1 MIKKYCIFIFSL
13 VIFLRTSGYI
23 QASQIPVAHKA
34 NPLESVT
41 SLEEDLYYKACVKF
55 ETQNLVLTAISS
67 ADQDTKCYHAIY
79 QDSGWQNSWFSG
91 SSVSP
96 FSDERN
102 TPEGIKY
109 ILEDLGCDPIF
120 ESQHDLIQEKGI
132 ELFKKKEKEGGY
144 NKPTSFPNY
153 VIEDKETK
161 NIVGKFIFMDIEK
174 KTERVESGIYILRN
188 FREKKFSSEILKGIL
203 THVIDPAL
211 GKAFIFALKKYPK
224 FKGMYAKIAPW
235 YNYPSLK
242 AYSNVG
248 CVLRWDSAPKVFY
261 PTGEEKYLNS
271 SDKGLESFLEIIKI
285 FYNFSKKLKLNK
297 YLPLYCRDVKELFD
311 GIKKYKNN
319 DFKESVCCI
328 LANLSLVTEQDTAN
342 FAKEALA
349 ILEEEGKTQ
358 EDSPESLK
366 RYRPEYS

>member
-13 VIFLRTSGYI
+13 VIFLRSSGYI
-23 QASQIPVAHKA
+23 HASQIPVAHKA
-34 NPLESVT
+34 NQLESVT

-55 ETQNLVLTAISS
+55 ETQNLILTAISS
-67 ADQDTKCYHAIY
+67 ADQDIKCYHAIY
-79 QDSGWQNSWFSG
+79 EDSGWRNSWFSG
-91 SSVSP
+91 NSFLP
-96 FSDERN
+96 FPDERN
-102 TPEGIKY
+102 TPEGIKD
-109 ILEDLGCDPIF
+109 ILEGGDCPIF
-120 ESQHDLIQEKGI
+120 ESQHDLIQEKDI
-132 ELFKKKEKEGGY
+132 ELFEKKEKEGGY
-144 NKPTSFPNY
+144 KLTSFPNY
-153 VIEDKETK
+153 VVEDKETK
-161 NIVGKFIFMDIEK
+161 DIVGKFIFMDVEK

-211 GKAFIFALKKYPK
+211 GKAFILNSEKYPE
-224 FKGMYAKIAPW
+224 FKGMYAKIEPW
-235 YNYPSLK
+235 HNYPSLK
-242 AYSNVG
+242 AYSSVG

-261 PTGEEKYLNS
+261 PIGEEKYLNS
-271 SDKGLESFLEIIKI
+271 SDKRVELFLEIIKI

-297 YLPLYCRDVKELFD
+297 YPPLYCRDVKELFD